1 VPPVQP
7 ALAARAFGAAV
18 ALVLQAVVAVE
29 AWAAAE
35 ALAFAAGEPEQH
47 VAAAVWAEDWV
58 SFEIALKADEKTAQK
73 G

>member
-1 VPPVQP
+1 
-7 ALAARAFGAAV
+7 
-18 ALVLQAVVAVE
+18 LVLQAVVAVE
-29 AWAAAE
+29 VWAAAE

-47 VAAAVWAEDWV
+47 VAAAVWAVDWV